1 MVLVLAVNRCFT
13 IHNGT
18 DRQIDRQT
26 LRSSVIKVF
35 FIRSFEGIQ
44 DNIYFGD
51 ITGGNVIVG
60 V

>member
-13 IHNGT
+13 IHYGT
-18 DRQIDRQT
+18 DRQTQT
-26 LRSSVIKVF
+26 LRSLVIKVF
-35 FIRSFEGIQ
+35 FIISFEGIQ